1 MRVAIPFLLY
11 ILTQK
16 INTMKKQIYI
26 APEIEVLEVQ
36 IEQGFAGSNDSDPI
50 PTDLPSFGN
59 GGW

>member
-1 MRVAIPFLLY
+1 
-11 ILTQK
+11 
-16 INTMKKQIYI
+16 MKKQIYI

-36 IEQGFAGSNDSDPI
+36 IEQGFASSNYSDPI